1 MAHLDLTRI
10 EHTFEDATGKIR
22 SFPGCSLGGLVAFR
36 RRYDELQETIVA
48 HSDQTLALVY
58 LTDARVR
65 WLCDECLKLNGI
77 KPKWVS
83 GLMLQELLF
92 NYQTESGDWAGCGR
106 LIEINQ
112 IQQKKS
118 SAQAEE
124 KELTIPDAIAMVSL
138 ITKGDIAQATTLVQQ
153 MPAQELIDLIDAIV
167 EMNKSPEERHED
179 EFQDWKEGAR
189 ERLDKLFGNTIE
201 AT

>member
-1 MAHLDLTRI
+1 MHLDLTRI

-36 RRYDELQETIVA
+36 RRYDELQEAIVA
-48 HSDQTLALVY
+48 HLDQSLALVY
-58 LTDARVR
+58 LTDNRVR

-83 GLMLQELLF
+83 GLMLQELIF
-92 NYQTESGDWAGCGR
+92 NYQLESGEWAGCGR
-106 LIEINQ
+106 LLEINQ

-118 SAQAEE
+118 SGNSEE

-138 ITKGDIAQATTLVQQ
+138 ITKGDIVQATTLVQQ
-153 MPAQELIDLIDAIV
+153 MPAQNLIDLIEAIV
-167 EMNKSPEERHED
+167 DLNKTPEERHED
-179 EFQDWKEGAR
+179 EFQDWKEGAK
-189 ERLDKLFGNTIE
+189 ERLDKLFGNPIE
-201 AT
+201 AE

>member
-36 RRYDELQETIVA
+36 RRYDELQEAIVP
-48 HSDQTLALVY
+48 HLEQPLSLAY
-58 LTDARVR
+58 LIDVRVR

-83 GLMLQELLF
+83 GLMLQELIF

-118 SAQAEE
+118 SAQSEE